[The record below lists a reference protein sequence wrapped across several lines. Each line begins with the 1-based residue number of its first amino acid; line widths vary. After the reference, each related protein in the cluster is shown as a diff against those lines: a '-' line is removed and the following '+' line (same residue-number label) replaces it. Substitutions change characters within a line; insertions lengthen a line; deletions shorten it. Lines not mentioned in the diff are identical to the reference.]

1 MYVDTTKKN
10 NWIQIIVMVELE
22 KYVFCI
28 EMSFFYLHFG
38 FLKECHLGFPRLEF
52 SNRWPYLLSVGNDN
66 RATDTQSIGQTTIES
81 KVLTHSLICE
91 YGTKTKGNL
100 TRGSIH

>member
-1 MYVDTTKKN
+1 
-10 NWIQIIVMVELE
+10 MVELE

-100 TRGSIH
+100 TRGSIQ